1 MMVSSAENH
10 YVYKESQLSSQ
21 QPFLC
26 LERKL
31 AARVR
36 EDGVNLVNC
45 PQRHSDLP
53 PHYPRQ
59 SSATNSSAMDSSY
72 YEWFSNNGSS

>member
-1 MMVSSAENH
+1 
-10 YVYKESQLSSQ
+10 
-21 QPFLC
+21 

-59 SSATNSSAMDSSY
+59 SFATSSSPMDSSY
-72 YEWFSNNGSS
+72 YDWFSNNGSS